1 MSKENSKTLI
11 KSARKNTRKELEV
24 NINAHLKEVIGNLGH
39 ESKKITK
46 EINKASKQLAKK
58 LAEIVRIDKT
68 VVQEIKKSKTET
80 SPDEGY
86 TAEFSSP
93 QPLPEDQAKSGLSLQ
108 EEGKAKAFKKPVIA
122 NSTSINDQATQSLDK
137 NDEVPE
143 AEEKL

>member
-68 VVQEIKKSKTET
+68 VVQEIKKAKTET

-93 QPLPEDQAKSGLSLQ
+93 QPLPEDQAKSGLPLQ
-108 EEGKAKAFKKPVIA
+108 EGKAKGSKKPVIT
-122 NSTSINDQATQSLDK
+122 NSTSISDQAAQSLDK
-137 NDEVPE
+137 NDEVAE